1 MAHEVEVTIA
11 DEVRERFPEVVVGGF
26 VVAGLQ
32 ALVPGS
38 WPRPAGVE
46 AGVDHGNV
54 QGWRRAIGACGLKPS
69 RYKSSVEQLVR
80 RYGKGE
86 LIESGITAVDLYCD
100 VSARNVSP
108 FGGYDLERLPVPR
121 VEMRTPRP
129 GDVFRA
135 IGGRGDDE
143 FPLTD
148 DVVVYGCADT
158 VMCWAWNHRDSAETG
173 LQVDT
178 TAALFL
184 GEAAYAEQHDA
195 LRSAVADLAGTLGAA
210 GVVVG
215 AAGFA
220 DAGVP
225 AVRLE
230 C

>member
-1 MAHEVEVTIA
+1 MQRAVEVSIA
-11 DEVRERFPEVVVGGF
+11 GEVRERFPEVNVGGF
-26 VVAGLQ
+26 VVVGLQ
-32 ALVPGS
+32 ALQPGS
-38 WPRPAGVE
+38 WARPDALDV
-46 AGVDHGNV
+46 GVDHDNV

-86 LIESGITAVDLYCD
+86 VIESGITAVDLYCD

-108 FGGYDLERLPVPR
+108 FGGYDLDRLPEPR

-129 GDVFRA
+129 GDAFHA
-135 IGGRGDDE
+135 IGGRGDE
-143 FPLTD
+143 FPLFD
-148 DVVVYGCADT
+148 DVVVYACGNT

-173 LQVDT
+173 LEADT

-184 GEAAYAEQHDA
+184 GEAAYGEQHAA
-195 LRSAVADLAGTLGAA
+195 LQSAVADLAESLRAA

-215 AAGFA
+215 APGFA
-220 DAGVP
+220 DADAP
-225 AVRLE
+225 TLQLE